1 MPQQFGPEPEASGA
15 PGVPQSTRGCAV
27 TLETFMTYQTLYR
40 KYRSQ
45 TFSDLVGQDAV
56 TRALQGAIA
65 TGRVAHAYLFSGSRG
80 TGKTSSARL
89 LAKALNCINRAEG
102 TAEPCNR
109 CAACQAVTAGNA
121 LDVIEIDAAS
131 NRGIDDIRDLREKV
145 RLAPSQGKYKVYI
158 IDEAHML
165 SGDAFNAFLKT
176 LEEPP
181 PHVVFVLCT
190 TEAQK
195 VPLTV
200 LGRCQQFPFRRLSEE
215 VVAARLAQI
224 AEQEGI
230 LIAPEALA
238 LLARTS
244 EGSLRDAIGYLD
256 QLAPLSTGQ
265 IELAEARGLL
275 GIADPL
281 AVAQLFDAVME
292 GKAHDALHSLNAL
305 YEGGVEMRPLVR
317 GLMERCRDL
326 LIRAIDGREAGA
338 RSRLSAALD
347 ALLHLDGEVRRHAEP
362 RFLVEATLVR
372 LAVGSAGDNGRDG
385 ATVVIAAAPAPP
397 IVIEKLVVEASHIAP
412 AAARTGTPAAAPP
425 GPLRVEEPAA
435 LPVAIEPRPA
445 GGVEPAAAGPIEPA
459 ADVMEA
465 WKRVLAELRPVV
477 RGYFREARPEYDG
490 TTLVLWFPYAFHHK
504 SALDNRA
511 AVEPLVAAHLG
522 ASVTLDLRLS
532 PGPGPGASPPDRTPA
547 PEEHPL
553 VQEAL
558 RTLDGRV
565 VHVRETDLQ

>member
-1 MPQQFGPEPEASGA
+1 
-15 PGVPQSTRGCAV
+15 
-27 TLETFMTYQTLYR
+27 MTYQTLYR

-45 TFSDLVGQDAV
+45 TFSDLVGQEAV
-56 TRALQGAIA
+56 TRALQAAIA
-65 TGRVAHAYLFSGSRG
+65 SDHVAHAYLFSGSRG

-89 LAKALNCINRAEG
+89 LAKALNCLNRVVG
-102 TAEPCNR
+102 SAEPCGT
-109 CAACQAVTAGNA
+109 CIPCMAISAGNA

-165 SGDAFNAFLKT
+165 TPESFNALLKT

-181 PHVVFVLCT
+181 PHVVFILCT

-200 LGRCQQFPFRRLSEE
+200 LGRCQQFPFRRLPEE
-215 VVAARLAQI
+215 VIVARLGSI
-224 AEQEGI
+224 AEAEGI
-230 LIAPEALA
+230 AIDPEALA

-244 EGSLRDAIGYLD
+244 EGSMRDAIGYLD
-256 QLAPLSTGQ
+256 QLAPLTSGK
-265 IELAEARGLL
+265 IDLAEARSLL

-281 AVAQLFDAVME
+281 AVASLFDAVRE
-292 GKAHDALHSLNAL
+292 GRAHDALHGLNGL
-305 YEGGVEMRPLVR
+305 YEGGADLRPLVR
-317 GLMERCRDL
+317 ALMERCRDL
-326 LIRAIDGREAGA
+326 LVRAIDGQDAGA
-338 RSRLSAALD
+338 RTRLSGALD

-372 LAVGSAGDNGRDG
+372 LALGAGSEVAAKTA
-385 ATVVIAAAPAPP
+385 ATPVPEPAPARAPAGP
-397 IVIEKLVVEASHIAP
+397 P
-412 AAARTGTPAAAPP
+412 AAAEPPAA
-425 GPLRVEEPAA
+425 VEQ
-435 LPVAIEPRPA
+435 PV
-445 GGVEPAAAGPIEPA
+445 AAAGPIEPA
-459 ADVMEA
+459 ADLLEA

-504 SALDNRA
+504 SALDNRS

-522 ASVTLDLRLS
+522 PSVKLELRLAD
-532 PGPGPGASPPDRTPA
+532 GPGPTGAGAAVRPAA

-553 VQEAL
+553 VKEAL

-565 VHVRETDLQ
+565 VQINERNE